1 MSKTSSKDTWL
12 KMTEVF
18 RLRLDVVDDGLGD
31 GAELA
36 ALRTE
41 WRAVGVEIE
50 VRPER
55 GSGSGGSF
63 SALVAGETDAV
74 LAPLGSGRGNL
85 PAGCEWFVPKRG
97 LKMRPADPG
106 AEKEE
111 EVALFFRGDDRRLLL
126 LRALHVAAVT
136 FVGGG
141 PGDPGLCTVAGI
153 EALRRCEVCLYDAL
167 VPAALLAEMPAAA
180 RAVYVGK
187 RCGSHSLKQ
196 KEISETLADY
206 ARRGFRVV
214 RLKGGDPGIFGRL
227 AEEIETFDR
236 YHLPYRVVPGVSSLL
251 AATTGTGMFLTR
263 RGISRGFTVLTPRRA
278 GDNAGACPVYGP
290 DREMP
295 PRPVVFFMA
304 MGRIGELVENLRKR
318 GRQACEPAAVV
329 WGASTPGE
337 IVVRGTLGDIAE
349 RVKEYDGDLPGIF
362 MLGET
367 TRFSLADNWSALK
380 EEAVLLLVRPE
391 KLKACTEEVRAFGG
405 RPVIPPP
412 LLELSGVERRRPVF
426 TSVILTDARVA
437 DEFRR
442 QWGELPEK
450 MVYSGT
456 EELELVRELARA
468 RVAAKLREPE
478 SGEAV
483 IRPGERS

>member
-12 KMTEVF
+12 KMTEDY
-18 RLRLDVVDDGLGD
+18 RLRLDVVADELRDSP
-31 GAELA
+31 ELA

-41 WRAVGVEIE
+41 WRVAGVESEI
-50 VRPER
+50 RTGR
-55 GSGSGGSF
+55 DSGASF
-63 SALVAGETDAV
+63 AALVAGETDAV
-74 LAPLGSGRGNL
+74 FLPLEEGRGKL
-85 PAGCEWFVPKRG
+85 PADCEWFVPKTG
-97 LKMRPADPG
+97 PETSAAGSAADG
-106 AEKEE
+106 EGEA
-111 EVALFFRGDDRRLLL
+111 ALFFRADDRRMLL
-126 LRALHVAAVT
+126 LRALHVSAVA
-136 FVGGG
+136 FIGGG
-141 PGDPGLCTVAGI
+141 PGDPGLCTVAGV

-196 KEISETLADY
+196 NEICEILADY

-236 YHLPYRVVPGVSSLL
+236 YHLPYRVVPGVSSLM

-278 GDNAGACPVYGP
+278 GDDLKTRPVYGAYQNL
-290 DREMP
+290 P

-304 MGRIGELVENLRKR
+304 MGRIGELVENLLSR
-318 GRQACEPAAVV
+318 GRVPSEPAAVV

-337 IVVRGTLGDIAE
+337 IVVRGTLGDIAA
-349 RVKEYDGDLPGIF
+349 RVEEYDGDLPGIF

-367 TRFSLADNWSALK
+367 TRFFLADNWSALK

-391 KLKACTEEVRAFGG
+391 KLKTCSEEIRAFGG

-426 TSVILTDARVA
+426 DSVILTDARVA
-437 DEFRR
+437 DDFRR
-442 QWGELPEK
+442 QWGDLPEK

-456 EELELVRELARA
+456 EELELVRELARE
-468 RVAAKLREPE
+468 RVAARLRAADGN
-478 SGEAV
+478 SA
-483 IRPGERS
+483 IRAEETA